1 MTKLDKTVKIVVL
14 HVVTLT
20 DGRTIQFQSKQD
32 ADRFI
37 VTAKSNENFTSYH
50 LRAYEAA

>member
-1 MTKLDKTVKIVVL
+1 MTKLDKTIKIIVL

-20 DGRTIQFQSKQD
+20 DGRTIQFQSKDD
-32 ADRFI
+32 ANRFI
-37 VTAKSNENFTSYH
+37 ATAKSNENFASYH